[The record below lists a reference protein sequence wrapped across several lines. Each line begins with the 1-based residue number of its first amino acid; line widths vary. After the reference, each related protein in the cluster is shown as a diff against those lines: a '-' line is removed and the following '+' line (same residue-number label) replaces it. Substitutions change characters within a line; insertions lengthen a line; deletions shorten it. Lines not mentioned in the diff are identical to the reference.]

1 MTKLQELRK
10 EKKIT
15 QEEFSRLSKISVR
28 SIQDLEQG
36 RVSIDNVHLSTL
48 IKFGQVLDVPFVV
61 LLEDEKFARDVRQQC
76 EAVRSLGPGPA
87 QQEGLRP

>member
-10 EKKIT
+10 GKKIT
-15 QEEFSRLSKISVR
+15 QEELSRLSKISVR

-61 LLEDEKFARDVRQQC
+61 LLEDESFAKDVRKQC
-76 EAVRSLGPGPA
+76 EAVRSWEPGPA
-87 QQEGLRP
+87 QQ